1 MGKYKFE
8 SYDYSK
14 IEICKPKVCK
24 VVWSTEL
31 ANDITAFNN
40 ISVEGELTA
49 ILSEQIAVELDRS
62 ILTSL
67 STYTGPIY
75 TPTYVSNRE
84 DFLNV
89 YNNG

>member
-31 ANDITAFNN
+31 ANDITAYNN

-49 ILSEQIAVELDRS
+49 ILSEQIAREVDRVLLEMIS
-62 ILTSL
+62 R
-67 STYTGPIY
+67 GPIN
-75 TPTYVSNRE
+75 TPTYISSRE
-84 DFLNV
+84 EFLNT
-89 YNNG
+89 YNNE